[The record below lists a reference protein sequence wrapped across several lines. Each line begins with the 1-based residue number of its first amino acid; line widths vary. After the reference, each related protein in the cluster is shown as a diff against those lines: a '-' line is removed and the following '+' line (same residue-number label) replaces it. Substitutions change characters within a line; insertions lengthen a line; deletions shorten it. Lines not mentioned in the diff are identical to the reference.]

1 MGLNVRHIIAVLVG
15 LVALSSCKSTS
26 LSTNNKRELKEL
38 VFEYDTLNTN
48 LNETV
53 NWNKLFTSD
62 TKVIVEEIE
71 YDTST
76 ETSEPKVKKKKTT
89 TYTNNQ
95 KEDSSKDTNT
105 SQMGNRSTT
114 KLSDVDDKETV
125 ATKEFVNKKNP
136 LKYLS
141 SILWALFSIVILIIG
156 YKLLRKFKLL

>member
-1 MGLNVRHIIAVLVG
+1 MGLNVRYIIAVLVG

-76 ETSEPKVKKKKTT
+76 ETSEPKVKKKRTT

-114 KLSDVDDKETV
+114 ELSDVDDKETV
-125 ATKEFVNKKNP
+125 ATKESVNKKNP

-156 YKLLRKFKLL
+156 YKLFRKFKLL

>member
-76 ETSEPKVKKKKTT
+76 ETSEHKVKKKKTT

-141 SILWALFSIVILIIG
+141 SILWALFSIVILIIV
-156 YKLLRKFKLL
+156 YKLLRKFTLL

>member
-125 ATKEFVNKKNP
+125 ATKESVNKKNP

-141 SILWALFSIVILIIG
+141 SILWALFSIVILIIV
-156 YKLLRKFKLL
+156 YKLLRKFTLL

>member
-53 NWNKLFTSD
+53 NWNKLFASD

-156 YKLLRKFKLL
+156 YKLFRKFKLL

>member
-71 YDTST
+71 YDTDT
-76 ETSEPKVKKKKTT
+76 KTSEPKVKKKKTT

-114 KLSDVDDKETV
+114 KLSDVDDKETII
-125 ATKEFVNKKNP
+125 TKESVNKKNP

>member
-125 ATKEFVNKKNP
+125 ATKESVNKKNP

-156 YKLLRKFKLL
+156 YKLFRKFKLL

>member
-125 ATKEFVNKKNP
+125 ATKESVNKKNP

>member
-141 SILWALFSIVILIIG
+141 SILWALFSIVILIIV
-156 YKLLRKFKLL
+156 YKLLRKFTLL

>member
-76 ETSEPKVKKKKTT
+76 ETSEPKVKKKRTT

-95 KEDSSKDTNT
+95 KEDSNKDTNT

-125 ATKEFVNKKNP
+125 ATKESVNKKNP

>member
-76 ETSEPKVKKKKTT
+76 ETSEPKVKKKRTT

-105 SQMGNRSTT
+105 SQMGNISTT

-125 ATKEFVNKKNP
+125 ATKEFVNEKNP

-141 SILWALFSIVILIIG
+141 SILWTLLSIVILIIG

>member
-105 SQMGNRSTT
+105 SQMDNRSTT
-114 KLSDVDDKETV
+114 KLSDVDDKETII
-125 ATKEFVNKKNP
+125 TKESVNKKNP

-156 YKLLRKFKLL
+156 YKLLKKFKLL

>member
-125 ATKEFVNKKNP
+125 ATKESVNKKNP

-141 SILWALFSIVILIIG
+141 SILWALFSIVILIIV

>member
-76 ETSEPKVKKKKTT
+76 ETSEPKVKKKRTT

-125 ATKEFVNKKNP
+125 AVD
-136 LKYLS
+136 
-141 SILWALFSIVILIIG
+141 
-156 YKLLRKFKLL
+156 

>member
-76 ETSEPKVKKKKTT
+76 ETSEPKVKKKRTT

-125 ATKEFVNKKNP
+125 ATKESVNKKNP

-156 YKLLRKFKLL
+156 YKLFRKFKLL

>member
-1 MGLNVRHIIAVLVG
+1 MGLNVRHIIAVLVW
-15 LVALSSCKSTS
+15 LVALSSCKSTT

-71 YDTST
+71 YDTDT
-76 ETSEPKVKKKKTT
+76 KTSEPKVKKKKTT

-114 KLSDVDDKETV
+114 KLSDVDDKETII
-125 ATKEFVNKKNP
+125 TKESVNKKNP

>member
-1 MGLNVRHIIAVLVG
+1 MGLNVRYIIAVLVG

-76 ETSEPKVKKKKTT
+76 ETSKPKVKKKRTT

-125 ATKEFVNKKNP
+125 ATKESVNKKNP

-141 SILWALFSIVILIIG
+141 RILWALFSIVILIIG